1 MVALI
6 IGGTASGKSEYAEN
20 LAAKLHGDKIYLA
33 TMKPYDE
40 ESFKKI
46 DRHKDMRN
54 GKGFL
59 TREIAEDLI
68 NADFSGRDTVLLE
81 CISNLL
87 ANEMYRKKPKTS
99 PTEYIISG
107 LDKMINSCKNTVI
120 VSNNIFCD
128 HYEYKEI
135 KDYIKALG
143 DINAYL
149 AEKADL
155 VCEVVCGVP
164 IIHKGSEI
172 T

>member
-6 IGGTASGKSEYAEN
+6 MGGTASGKSEYAEN

-33 TMKPYDE
+33 TMKAYDE

-46 DRHKDMRN
+46 DRHRDMRN
-54 GKGFL
+54 GKGFI
-59 TREIAEDLI
+59 TREIAEDLV

-87 ANEMYRKKPKTS
+87 ANEMYREKPNTY

-107 LDKMINSCKNTVI
+107 LDKMIKSCKNTVI
-120 VSNNIFCD
+120 VTNNIFCD

-143 DINAYL
+143 DINSYL

-155 VCEVVCGVP
+155 VCEVVASIP